1 MVLSWVLYVFAF
13 ITEWWICVC
22 GRMFLFLTTLFP
34 YVHTTYTTPYNMLA
48 DLSVAANN
56 LLSSTLAVD
65 DMRKSSKNSETRIS
79 RIEWSS
85 EESKIITINTE
96 MHNACAHAIQRLSE
110 NTDVCVMYVC
120 LFTDASDKSIQWLI
134 QNTTIL
140 YDFFL
145 FAVQSVA

>member
-1 MVLSWVLYVFAF
+1 MFAF

-65 DMRKSSKNSETRIS
+65 DMRKSSEK
-79 RIEWSS
+79 
-85 EESKIITINTE
+85 
-96 MHNACAHAIQRLSE
+96 
-110 NTDVCVMYVC
+110 
-120 LFTDASDKSIQWLI
+120 
-134 QNTTIL
+134 
-140 YDFFL
+140 
-145 FAVQSVA
+145 